1 MKIKVNKQD
10 IIYDIKSKSHLEVA
24 NIAEPEAR
32 YRAEVGTEKM
42 DEIMIDIQLADARVR
57 ETVSEYLVDPSPA
70 DTYDTEH
77 LIYNFSL
84 APRRAKN
91 ALPALEREIK
101 SYIVEATLALYY
113 IAVDQVT
120 LAEKH
125 QALANSVSTLIQS
138 IIYTKAAPTI
148 RK

>member
-1 MKIKVNKQD
+1 MKVKVN
-10 IIYDIKSKSHLEVA
+10 IEDIKFDIRNKSHLEVA
-24 NIAEPEAR
+24 NITEAELR
-32 YRAEVGTEKM
+32 YKAEVGSEKM
-42 DEIMIDIQLADARVR
+42 DEVMTNIYLADGRVR
-57 ETVSEYLVDPSPA
+57 EMTSEYLVDPTPV

-84 APRRAKN
+84 APRRLKN
-91 ALPALEREIK
+91 SLPALQREIHA
-101 SYIVEATLALYY
+101 YIVESALALFY

-125 QALANSVSTLIQS
+125 QALANSIQTLIQS

-148 RK
+148 RR

>member
-1 MKIKVNKQD
+1 MKIRINIPD

-32 YRAEVGTEKM
+32 YKAEVGTEKM
-42 DEIMIDIQLADARVR
+42 DEVMIDIHLADARVR
-57 ETVSEYLVDPSPA
+57 ETISEYLVDPSPA

-77 LIYNFSL
+77 LIYNLAL